1 MPPFGPVF
9 GALFLGL
16 IIHGFVHARVSVR
29 HPELL
34 KQLGQSF
41 VPSKGVPD
49 TLDYNTNWFKF
60 ALWQHFAIGD
70 VVLSVLCVVYA
81 AVGLG
86 AVGALIF
93 ALLAD
98 SVAA

>member
-1 MPPFGPVF
+1 MPPFGHFF
-9 GALFLGL
+9 GILFLGL
-16 IIHGFVHARVSVR
+16 IMHGFVHARVTVR

-41 VPSKGVPD
+41 VPSKNVPE

-70 VVLSVLCVVYA
+70 VVLSVLCVIYS
-81 AVGLG
+81 AV
-86 AVGALIF
+86 
-93 ALLAD
+93 
-98 SVAA
+98 SVAAVVTLVFAIFADALAA